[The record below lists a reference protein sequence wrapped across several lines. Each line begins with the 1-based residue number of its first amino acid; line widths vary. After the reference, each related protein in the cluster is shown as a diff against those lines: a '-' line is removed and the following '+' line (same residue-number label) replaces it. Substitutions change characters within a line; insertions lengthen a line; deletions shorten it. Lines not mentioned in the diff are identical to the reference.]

1 MLWFPE
7 RLWRRHY
14 NPWSWYTRI
23 ALAYV
28 LYYGIWLHDWR
39 IVLLASVGLSTNWF
53 WFPPPKNEDTFFVH
67 AVRGEKLWA
76 QLPWRVRAVDTAV
89 LSIGFAAAVIAL
101 WQQWALPAVA
111 LVSFV
116 TIYKLFLVIRI
127 ADFYRRRTAHVES

>member
-39 IVLLASVGLSTNWF
+39 IIVAAMAGLSTNWF
-53 WFPPPKNEDTFFVH
+53 WFPAPKNEDTFFVH
-67 AVRGEKLWA
+67 AVKGEKLWA
-76 QLPWRVRAVDTAV
+76 QRPWRVRAVDTAV
-89 LSIGFAAAVIAL
+89 LSLAFAGAVIAL
-101 WQQWALPAVA
+101 WERWALSAVA
-111 LVSFV
+111 LISFV

>member
-39 IVLLASVGLSTNWF
+39 VIALTTLALSTNWF
-53 WFPPPKNEDTFFVH
+53 WFPAPRNDDTFFAH
-67 AVRGEKLWA
+67 AVKGEKLWA
-76 QLPWRVRAVDTAV
+76 RLPWSRRAVDTIV
-89 LSIGFAAAVIAL
+89 LLMGFSTALVAL
-101 WQQWALPAVA
+101 WQRWALAAVA
-111 LVSFV
+111 LVTFV
-116 TIYKLFLVIRI
+116 SMYKLFLVIRI
-127 ADFYRRRTAHVES
+127 ADFYRRRTAALEH